1 MYIAFYLNLLVK
13 SNGLIS
19 VAIHVVGIEIIVGP
33 GILIGGDPGV
43 KCTDGGCA
51 TIISTTISTT
61 TKNKQ
66 KREKRKKRKEEKEKE
81 RNQKK

>member
-51 TIISTTISTT
+51 TIISTT
-61 TKNKQ
+61 
-66 KREKRKKRKEEKEKE
+66 KKEQTEQTEE

>member
-19 VAIHVVGIEIIVGP
+19 VAIHVIGIEIIVGP

-51 TIISTTISTT
+51 TIISTT

-66 KREKRKKRKEEKEKE
+66 KREKRKKRKRKRET
-81 RNQKK
+81 KKKK